1 MTTPH
6 SSSIHRIRLQGPWE
20 WAVPT
25 PSPEQAW
32 TWNRLR
38 LPEEWDRLPA
48 ITGPVWFRRRFNAPT
63 GITPIDRIRVAITTV
78 APLSSVH
85 LNGEPLPR
93 LPGAGHETS
102 PPVIR
107 FEMTQALTTRNLL
120 EVFFGEWISAPELD
134 GGMGHP
140 VVMEIESFST
150 GQEA

>member
-38 LPEEWDRLPA
+38 LPEEWDRFPA

-63 GITPIDRIRVAITTV
+63 GITPIDRIRVAITTT
-78 APLSSVH
+78 ASLASAH
-85 LNGEPLPR
+85 LNGEQLPR
-93 LPGAGHETS
+93 LPAPEQVPSSSTIH
-102 PPVIR
+102 
-107 FEMTQALTTRNLL
+107 FEMTQALATRNLL
-120 EVFFGEWISAPELD
+120 EIFFKEGISTSGSND
-134 GGMGHP
+134 GMGHA
-140 VVMEIESFST
+140 VVLEIESFPT

>member
-1 MTTPH
+1 MTTH
-6 SSSIHRIRLQGPWE
+6 HSSIHRIRLQGPWE

-25 PSPEQAW
+25 PTPEQAW
-32 TWNRLR
+32 TWTRLR

-63 GITPIDRIRVAITTV
+63 GITPLDRIRVAITTA

-93 LPGAGHETS
+93 LAHSEHEPT
-102 PPVIR
+102 PPVAR
-107 FEMTQALTTRNLL
+107 FELTQAMRARNLL
-120 EVFFGEWISAPELD
+120 EVFFGEGVNAPELD

-150 GQEA
+150 SQEA